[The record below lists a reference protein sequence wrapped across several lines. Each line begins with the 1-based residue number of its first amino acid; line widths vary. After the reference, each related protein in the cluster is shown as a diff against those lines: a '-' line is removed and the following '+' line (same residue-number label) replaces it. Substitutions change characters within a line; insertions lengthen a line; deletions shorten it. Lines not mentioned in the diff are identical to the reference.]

1 MAPTARNIFVIDDSP
16 SNARGRGLPGTRV
29 PRREGERERRE
40 RKGKERERVT
50 QYVINLNY
58 LTAAAAGL
66 HVVIFCQ
73 MVIPLSFAPL
83 LRR

>member
-16 SNARGRGLPGTRV
+16 SNARERGLPGTRV

-40 RKGKERERVT
+40 RKGRERERVT

-58 LTAAAAGL
+58 LTGGRHQAHRLLVGAKRS
-66 HVVIFCQ
+66 IFSS
-73 MVIPLSFAPL
+73 I
-83 LRR
+83 